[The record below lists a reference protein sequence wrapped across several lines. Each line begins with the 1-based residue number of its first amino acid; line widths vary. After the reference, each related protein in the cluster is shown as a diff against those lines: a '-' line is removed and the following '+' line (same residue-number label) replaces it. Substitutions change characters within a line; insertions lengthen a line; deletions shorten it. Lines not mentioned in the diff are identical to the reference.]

1 MIEMLITLSP
11 AKTLDF
17 TSRSATSNF
26 TQPRMLNSSSL
37 LNTRLRELG
46 EDQLS
51 ALMKISDSLA
61 VLNRNRNLQWS
72 TPFTPQNAKQSL
84 LAFQGGVYQG
94 LKAETFSDEDFD
106 FAQYSL
112 RILSGLYGLL
122 RPLDLIQPYRLEMG
136 TKLENSKF

>member
-72 TPFTPQNAKQSL
+72 TPFTPQKAKQSL
-84 LAFQGGVYQG
+84 LAFQG
-94 LKAETFSDEDFD
+94 
-106 FAQYSL
+106 
-112 RILSGLYGLL
+112 
-122 RPLDLIQPYRLEMG
+122 
-136 TKLENSKF
+136 

>member
-51 ALMKISDSLA
+51 ALMKISDS
-61 VLNRNRNLQWS
+61 RRQ
-72 TPFTPQNAKQSL
+72 
-84 LAFQGGVYQG
+84 
-94 LKAETFSDEDFD
+94 
-106 FAQYSL
+106 AQH
-112 RILSGLYGLL
+112 R
-122 RPLDLIQPYRLEMG
+122 QK
-136 TKLENSKF
+136 KL